1 MISRNVTTVMKR
13 RMMFVTVVTQLKMK
27 EMKMESVTNSREH
40 HPMED
45 YLFLAF
51 CIVSCIQ
58 LLLFFDQS
66 FDALLTA
73 MLTFN
78 AITPISSSCECD
90 IGELFSLSFGR

>member
-51 CIVSCIQ
+51 CIASCIQ

>member
-13 RMMFVTVVTQLKMK
+13 QMMFVTVVTQLKMK

-58 LLLFFDQS
+58 LLLSFDQS
-66 FDALLTA
+66 FGALLAA

>member
-51 CIVSCIQ
+51 CIASCIQ

-90 IGELFSLSFGR
+90 IGELFARSFGR

>member
-13 RMMFVTVVTQLKMK
+13 QMMFVTVVTQLKMK

-66 FDALLTA
+66 FGALLTA

-78 AITPISSSCECD
+78 AIAPISSSCECD